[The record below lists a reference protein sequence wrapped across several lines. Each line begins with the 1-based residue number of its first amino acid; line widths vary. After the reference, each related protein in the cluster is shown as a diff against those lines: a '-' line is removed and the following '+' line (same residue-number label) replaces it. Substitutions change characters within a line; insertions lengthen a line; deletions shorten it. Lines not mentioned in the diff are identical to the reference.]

1 MPKMKMI
8 TTLKM
13 AAAATVVIGMAALA
27 PTASANNSGYSTSA
41 DSMYSDSS
49 TARSGY
55 RSEMSYSNN
64 RGRYHRNNNR
74 SRRGHRGQRYNTGYN
89 NSGYN
94 CRKVEKDGYW
104 QGKSALI
111 GGTMCYD
118 SYGQSY
124 VVSGSRYLVRYYG
137 YR

>member
-1 MPKMKMI
+1 MPKAKMI
-8 TTLKM
+8 TKLKM
-13 AAAATVVIGMAALA
+13 AAAATVVLGMAALA

-41 DSMYSDSS
+41 KSTYSQS
-49 TARSGY
+49 TNARSGY
-55 RSEMSYSNN
+55 SVEITYSNN
-64 RGRYHRNNNR
+64 RGRYHRNSHR
-74 SRRGHRGQRYNTGYN
+74 SRRGHRGQRYNSGYN

-104 QGKSALI
+104 HGKSALI

-124 VVSGSRYLVRYYG
+124 IVSGSRYLVSYYG
-137 YR
+137 YH